1 MEKYLLVG
9 NGINI
14 QFGGYEKYSNSAI
27 MSRVKKNINSGKYV
41 ALTENRLNPKEQ
53 LEVLEQFVKII
64 DSIKAGGYKKYADGL
79 FMRMELDRIK
89 RTYPESS
96 TIESV
101 FLEDYFLAFESF
113 NNSFKEKD
121 GDEKSE
127 FYRKWM
133 FNFLRQIMVDC
144 IFDDGKINEA
154 YKNAPAGTK
163 EFFERFTQIFTT
175 NYDYNIENIVG
186 RTDLV
191 YHLHGEFN
199 QLSPKY
205 NVNNIYYMNHKA
217 ECNNLIAKKVSCM
230 DHIYSNAVMSWSW
243 LDKYGALIEPDTRR
257 KDELFKSISGQ
268 VEILGL
274 SPNNDEHLFLLLS
287 QNPKV
292 KVIVYYYFD
301 DKDRQEIPHHIK
313 KPITY
318 KKATKLWES
327 LEK

>member
-1 MEKYLLVG
+1 MEKNLLVG

-14 QFGGYEKYSNSAI
+14 QFGGYENYSNSAI
-27 MSRVKKNINSGKYV
+27 MSRAIKNINSGRYV

-79 FMRMELDRIK
+79 FMLMELDRIK
-89 RTYPESS
+89 RTYPERS

-101 FLEDYFLAFESF
+101 FLEDYFLAFETF

-127 FYRKWM
+127 FYRKVM
-133 FNFLRQIMVDC
+133 FNFLHQIMVDC
-144 IFDDGKINEA
+144 IFNDGKINDA
-154 YKNAPAGTK
+154 HKNAPVGTK
-163 EFFERFTQIFTT
+163 KFFECFTHIFTT
-175 NYDYNIENIVG
+175 NYDYNIENIIG

-191 YHLHGEFN
+191 CHLHGEFN

-205 NVNNIYYMNHKA
+205 NVNSIYYMNHKA
-217 ECNNLIAKKVSCM
+217 ECDNLIAKKVPCM

-243 LDKYGALIEPDTRR
+243 LDKYGELIEPDTR
-257 KDELFKSISGQ
+257 KKEELFKSISGQ

-292 KVIVYYYFD
+292 KSVVYYYFD
-301 DKDRQEIPHHIK
+301 DKDRQEIPHHIN

-318 KKATKLWES
+318 KKATKLWKS